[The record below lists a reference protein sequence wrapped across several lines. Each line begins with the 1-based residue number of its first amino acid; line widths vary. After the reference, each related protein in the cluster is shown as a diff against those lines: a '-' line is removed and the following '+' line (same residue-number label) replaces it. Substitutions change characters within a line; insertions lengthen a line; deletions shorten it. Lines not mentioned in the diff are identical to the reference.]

1 MCLLDGDDAAIRPG
15 IARNG
20 IERRGKI
27 GNADGELLFTC
38 GYRPDHRAFTVL
50 RGICVR
56 HQYVKR
62 DHVLLYGD
70 CWVFPVGK
78 ILDGEVAVLRRR
90 RNLAV
95 ELNTDLF
102 HLLMVEGVAHA
113 KTRGR
118 CTAAAAIKERQGEG
132 NGKKGDEELQ
142 HSI

>member
-20 IERRGKI
+20 IERCGKI
-27 GNADGELLFTC
+27 GNADGKLLLAR
-38 GYRPDHRAFTVL
+38 GHRPDHRALTVL
-50 RGICVR
+50 GGIRVR

-62 DHVLLYGD
+62 DHVLLHGD
-70 CWVFPVGK
+70 CRVLPVGK

-102 HLLMVEGVAHA
+102 HLLMVEGAAHA

-118 CTAAAAIKERQGEG
+118 GTAAAAIQERQGEG
-132 NGKKGDEELQ
+132 DGEKGDEELQ
-142 HSI
+142 HNI